1 MERIDPKNVHPYV
14 WADHL
19 HRYKWATPLY
29 HGNVLDFACGVGYG
43 SQFVLE
49 AKQVD
54 RYVGADLS
62 LDALEFARGEYTFPR
77 VFFVNAHSDH
87 LPFQPYVFDT
97 IICFETLEHVNDPEN
112 LVSQFLRLLKPDG
125 VLVGSVPSRQQEEL
139 IDQIYGENP
148 YHKTRFD
155 LSSLKFLLSKYF
167 RVIWVAEQSLVAGS
181 ILRPLEN
188 FAVEGSIVRDRTLA
202 DFPPGN
208 LVFVASNQDF
218 QLPFSMGNFSFV
230 YATSVFEID
239 RQHNDRIRSL
249 EHQLS
254 ELKGDNGRLNLDL
267 ESANARLVD
276 LEQALEQVRRE
287 KEATQNLLDEIN
299 RSRYWRLIRWLWR
312 QPLYLKIRNVL
323 LAPRRQSNTSITNN
337 VTSPDLSDSTTIS
350 RDQTAMVRRA
360 ASSTQESRRFSD
372 EEQKW
377 LEKTLSLK
385 PEAIT
390 VLHPE
395 WRGIHAS
402 AEQMFDVLLEIP
414 DNLDPASAVHYA
426 DLIAETACS
435 RIVISGFPVS
445 YRYLI
450 LALRKRLGDTRRLYA
465 IYHGQYNQY
474 REDYDRLSYSTLLN
488 LAKAGLL
495 DKIGFVKAGMAEV
508 VHAATGVSTGFVMNW
523 VERIPEAASVPMDGG
538 PHLGLWLLW
547 SGNWRKPPFSM
558 LAASLLIPGS
568 IIHGADADERV
579 REYITLMNIRAE
591 FAGRPLPQAELLE
604 QMEKMHLN
612 LYVTFHECA
621 PMLPLESLSVGT
633 PCLFSPVSHYFED
646 EPYLHQRLVVPY
658 PERAEVIATF
668 AQRAIEERT
677 EIVKAY
683 QKYAP
688 AYNRRARESLMRF
701 LDLC

>member
-1 MERIDPKNVHPYV
+1 
-14 WADHL
+14 
-19 HRYKWATPLY
+19 
-29 HGNVLDFACGVGYG
+29 
-43 SQFVLE
+43 
-49 AKQVD
+49 
-54 RYVGADLS
+54 
-62 LDALEFARGEYTFPR
+62 
-77 VFFVNAHSDH
+77 
-87 LPFQPYVFDT
+87 
-97 IICFETLEHVNDPEN
+97 
-112 LVSQFLRLLKPDG
+112 
-125 VLVGSVPSRQQEEL
+125 
-139 IDQIYGENP
+139 
-148 YHKTRFD
+148 
-155 LSSLKFLLSKYF
+155 
-167 RVIWVAEQSLVAGS
+167 
-181 ILRPLEN
+181 
-188 FAVEGSIVRDRTLA
+188 
-202 DFPPGN
+202 
-208 LVFVASNQDF
+208 
-218 QLPFSMGNFSFV
+218 
-230 YATSVFEID
+230 
-239 RQHNDRIRSL
+239 
-249 EHQLS
+249 
-254 ELKGDNGRLNLDL
+254 
-267 ESANARLVD
+267 
-276 LEQALEQVRRE
+276 
-287 KEATQNLLDEIN
+287 
-299 RSRYWRLIRWLWR
+299 
-312 QPLYLKIRNVL
+312 
-323 LAPRRQSNTSITNN
+323 
-337 VTSPDLSDSTTIS
+337 
-350 RDQTAMVRRA
+350 MVRRA

-523 VERIPEAASVPMDGG
+523 VERIPEAASIPMDGG